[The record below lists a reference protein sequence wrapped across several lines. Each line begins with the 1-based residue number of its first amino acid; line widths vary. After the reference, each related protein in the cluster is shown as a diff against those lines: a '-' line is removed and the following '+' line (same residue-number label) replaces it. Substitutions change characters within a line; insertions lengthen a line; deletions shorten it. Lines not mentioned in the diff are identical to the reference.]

1 MVGWSGS
8 GKTTLV
14 ARLIPLLRAAGLSVS
29 TIKHAH
35 HGLDL
40 DRPGKDSFVHREAGA
55 HEVLVVGG
63 QRWALLRET
72 PDGSPDL
79 AVLAA
84 RLAPVDLVLVEGF
97 KGYGFAKLEVH
108 RPALGKPAIWPDVTG
123 IVAVATDAGA
133 LPGCPHPLLELN
145 DAPAIAG
152 WIVGLPAGSI
162 TEA

>member
-1 MVGWSGS
+1 LVGWSGS
-8 GKTTLV
+8 GKTTLL

-55 HEVLVVGG
+55 QEVLVVGG

-72 PDGSPDL
+72 PDGPPDL
-79 AVLAA
+79 ATLAR

-97 KGYGFAKLEVH
+97 KATDFARIEVH
-108 RPALGKPAIWPDVTG
+108 RPALGKPPIWPDTPG
-123 IVAVATDAGA
+123 IIAVATDAA
-133 LPGCPHPLLELN
+133 SLAGCPHPLLALN
-145 DAPAIAG
+145 DAPAIAR
-152 WIVGLPAGSI
+152 WVAAFASAGPPG
-162 TEA
+162 A